1 MVLCISTGGGFIG
14 GVVFIGGCGG
24 DQKWE
29 EDKQCLSWLQ
39 PQKHA
44 LDYNALRGSD
54 AGTTSTSTSAS
65 TIMLSRVVV
74 LYNLYSCVKAEAG
87 LLVENLRVSQQ
98 SPPSVLL
105 LLMPATPFGAKLSAS
120 LESKIIQNSHG
131 EKHTGKGAFL
141 FGDWL

>member
-1 MVLCISTGGGFIG
+1 MLCISTGGGFIG

-65 TIMLSRVVV
+65 TIMLSSVVV
-74 LYNLYSCVKAEAG
+74 LYNLYSCV
-87 LLVENLRVSQQ
+87 
-98 SPPSVLL
+98 
-105 LLMPATPFGAKLSAS
+105 
-120 LESKIIQNSHG
+120 
-131 EKHTGKGAFL
+131 
-141 FGDWL
+141 

>member
-1 MVLCISTGGGFIG
+1 MVLCISGGFIG

-54 AGTTSTSTSAS
+54 AGSTSTTTTTTR
-65 TIMLSRVVV
+65 TIILSSVVV
-74 LYNLYSCVKAEAG
+74 LYNL
-87 LLVENLRVSQQ
+87 
-98 SPPSVLL
+98 
-105 LLMPATPFGAKLSAS
+105 
-120 LESKIIQNSHG
+120 
-131 EKHTGKGAFL
+131 
-141 FGDWL
+141 

>member
-1 MVLCISTGGGFIG
+1 MLCISTGGGFIG

-105 LLMPATPFGAKLSAS
+105 LLMPATPFWGQTFGFFR
-120 LESKIIQNSHG
+120 EQNNSKQPRRKTHRQSS
-131 EKHTGKGAFL
+131 FPL
-141 FGDWL
+141 R